1 MDDSGE
7 GQPMSSGSGADPTA
21 YMGAHFAVEP
31 QIASQF
37 ATPARGRWQSTRY
50 EGEKEMPR
58 VLKVY
63 LRITNPKDFGDEH
76 NLRQFIN
83 QGKVSGDA
91 LDIAMESD
99 GIRQYESEEAEAA
112 AQEWYNKYEN
122 DVAFRTEQNRYL
134 FEEAG
139 GGEGTDDLLL
149 EAAQELASQARGR
162 LETAGHDGIHY
173 KNVVEGGTAW
183 IAFAPNQ
190 IKSAWAQEFNAQKP
204 QFTAAWT
211 KKAAGFAFKSFKK
224 LWHVGSMNP
233 NDKRDDSYEGA
244 GLSVSVNPEEW
255 QEIARIGG
263 DLWELTKAGNKFVNY
278 HRLSKAQKQQIAN
291 WGVQNGYATPAE
303 LWRHSYYDD
312 ELEEWRYSDF
322 DTKQKAEAE

>member
-99 GIRQYESEEAEAA
+99 GIRQYESEEAE
-112 AQEWYNKYEN
+112 
-122 DVAFRTEQNRYL
+122 
-134 FEEAG
+134 
-139 GGEGTDDLLL
+139 